1 MYGKLR
7 NVTVPYQSVA
17 TVGVIINQAD
27 INEIF
32 TYEKPMYSFYEFLS
46 DCGGALG
53 LILGLSIHSILLSI
67 VMVFNYI
74 FEILGGGK
82 TKIMMHG
89 KHRSGYR
96 HQSGQTHNVV
106 SHTD

>member
-7 NVTVPYQSVA
+7 NITVPYQSVA

-32 TYEKPMYSFYEFLS
+32 NYEKPMYSFYEFLS

-53 LILGLSIHSILLSI
+53 LVLGLSIHSILLKI
-67 VMVFNYI
+67 VMFFYNVYEGLI
-74 FEILGGGK
+74 EVK

-96 HQSGQTHNVV
+96 HQSVQTQIVLSN
-106 SHTD
+106 SD

>member
-7 NVTVPYQSVA
+7 NVTVPYSSVA

-53 LILGLSIHSILLSI
+53 LILGLSINSILLSL
-67 VMVFNYI
+67 VMFFNYI
-74 FEILGGGK
+74 FEGLVGVK
-82 TKIMMHG
+82 TKIMMNG

-96 HQSGQTHNVV
+96 HKSVQTYNIINNN
-106 SHTD
+106 D

>member
-7 NVTVPYQSVA
+7 NVSVPYQSVA

-67 VMVFNYI
+67 VMFLNYVY
-74 FEILGGGK
+74 EGLVGVK
-82 TKIMMHG
+82 TKILMHG

-96 HQSGQTHNVV
+96 HQSVQTNNVL
-106 SHTD
+106 SDSF

>member
-7 NVTVPYQSVA
+7 NITVPYQSVA

-53 LILGLSIHSILLSI
+53 LVLGLSIHSILLKI
-67 VMVFNYI
+67 VMFFYNVYEGLI
-74 FEILGGGK
+74 GVK

-96 HQSGQTHNVV
+96 HQSVQTQIVLSN
-106 SHTD
+106 SD